1 MSPPSG
7 RRTPFSQE
15 GSARVQPATFNEL
28 NPPTPCASGALTSR
42 LNITQVTEA
51 AFRWNRQRNTS
62 PECATTPT
70 TTPGEGQMEE
80 EEEAQSEKVE
90 SFGGSCQ
97 LASTLRWQAV
107 RRWAFP
113 RPGCRL
119 QAVAAGRWGRCP
131 GLLSDCKSLRGAM
144 RPRHESCSSTLL
156 SFIFLPCCCLV
167 VLDAVSF
174 FYSDC
179 SLVNQPVPFHGAT
192 R

>member
-28 NPPTPCASGALTSR
+28 NPPTPYASGALTSR

-70 TTPGEGQMEE
+70 TTPREGQMEE

-131 GLLSDCKSLRGAM
+131 GLLSDCEFLRGAM
-144 RPRHESCSSTLL
+144 QFPAAETRILQQHP
-156 SFIFLPCCCLV
+156 FIFIFFALN
-167 VLDAVSF
+167 AVAF
-174 FYSDC
+174 
-179 SLVNQPVPFHGAT
+179 
-192 R
+192 

>member
-28 NPPTPCASGALTSR
+28 NPPTPYASGALTSR

-70 TTPGEGQMEE
+70 TTPREGQMEEEE

-113 RPGCRL
+113 RPGCRP
-119 QAVAAGRWGRCP
+119 QAAAAGRWGRCP
-131 GLLSDCKSLRGAM
+131 GLLSDCEFRILQQQVF
-144 RPRHESCSSTLL
+144 
-156 SFIFLPCCCLV
+156 SFYFFCPERCCLL
-167 VLDAVSF
+167 VLDAVFF

-179 SLVNQPVPFHGAT
+179 SLVNQPEPTFHGPT